1 MTVRVVVVLACI
13 AIAIA
18 GLKFASSVMAPVI
31 FAGFLTLV
39 SAPLVDTLHRKGL
52 PRWLAISVTCLSVI
66 VIGGVVFFTLYTSLS
81 HFRDELPTYQAQM
94 ANRTSD
100 IDSWLDDHGID
111 TSGANTLSAFNGESL
126 GKIALKLIDFIL
138 ASLSGFWFLFLLII
152 FFMIDS
158 ELLATRAQQQLSTVD
173 RRWPAVRGFV
183 RDLQK
188 FFVIKSVENLLIS
201 GSMVVMLIIFDV
213 PFPFLW
219 GIIGFFM
226 SYIPAVGLTLACI
239 PPVLLAFVTN
249 GATAAIVIAVGV
261 TIVNQVGDHVI
272 LPLMANKRLSMPV
285 SIQFVSFLL
294 WTWVLGPVGAV
305 LAIPLTMT
313 VRLILSMSTQTVW
326 LGDWLSGPALDPNEI
341 EATVTPDT
349 TTAVR

>member
-1 MTVRVVVVLACI
+1 MRVVVVLACI
-13 AIAIA
+13 AVAIA
-18 GLKFASSVMAPVI
+18 GLKFASSVMAPII

-66 VIGGVVFFTLYTSLS
+66 VIGGAVFFTLYTSLS

-100 IDSWLDDHGID
+100 IDLAHDHGID
-111 TSGANTLSAFNGESL
+111 TSDANALSAFNGESL

-138 ASLSGFWFLFLLII
+138 ESLSGFWFLFLLIV

-158 ELLATRAQQQLSTVD
+158 ELLATRAQRQLSTVD

-188 FFVIKSVENLLIS
+188 FFVIKLGRENLLIS

-213 PFPFLW
+213 PYPFLW

-226 SYIPAVGLTLACI
+226 SYIPAVG
-239 PPVLLAFVTN
+239 
-249 GATAAIVIAVGV
+249 
-261 TIVNQVGDHVI
+261 
-272 LPLMANKRLSMPV
+272 
-285 SIQFVSFLL
+285 
-294 WTWVLGPVGAV
+294 
-305 LAIPLTMT
+305 
-313 VRLILSMSTQTVW
+313 
-326 LGDWLSGPALDPNEI
+326 
-341 EATVTPDT
+341 
-349 TTAVR
+349 